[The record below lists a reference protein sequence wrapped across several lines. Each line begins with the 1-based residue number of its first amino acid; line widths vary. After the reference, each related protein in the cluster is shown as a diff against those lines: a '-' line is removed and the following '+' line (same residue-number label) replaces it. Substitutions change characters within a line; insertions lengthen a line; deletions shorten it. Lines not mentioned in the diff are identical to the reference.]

1 MIQSVVGK
9 EGKRRGNGGEE
20 VEETEGKG
28 DGEVARKGKSVGGS
42 LGGLLAVAG
51 PGARS
56 ETHTITYPLR
66 LVTTDTHE

>member
-1 MIQSVVGK
+1 MSWV
-9 EGKRRGNGGEE
+9 KRAKGGATGGERRW
-20 VEETEGKG
+20 VTEGKG
-28 DGEVARKGKSVGGS
+28 DREVARKGKLVGEN

-66 LVTTDTHE
+66 LVTTDTQE

>member
-1 MIQSVVGK
+1 MGK
-9 EGKRRGNGGEE
+9 EGKRRGNWGRGG
-20 VEETEGKG
+20 GG

-42 LGGLLAVAG
+42 LGELLAVAG

-66 LVTTDTHE
+66 LVTTDTQE